1 MLVTCGPHG
10 SSPVVLRTFNLA
22 GISMSGELRKLGT
35 GAAAVTI
42 AVLAACG
49 DSTGNNG
56 GNPPAAPAAVQACQV
71 SRNSVRLEW
80 APSASATGYVLERAD
95 VQPNFPGTTTS
106 VTDTFSVVAGLTD
119 NVISYFRVRASNADG
134 NGDPSSVVSFTAQSA
149 EGVIQGDLTCNR
161 TLVKDTV
168 YTIRGYA
175 KVKNGATLT
184 IPAGTTLRGDAN
196 VAGSSLWILRGARIQ
211 ANGTV
216 AEPIVFT
223 SSKAAG
229 TRAPGDWGGLIIVGN
244 GIINKTGTILT
255 EGPAG
260 TNEQYSAGTDNTDNS
275 GTLRY
280 VRVEF
285 AGYDVS
291 GGAGQ
296 ELNSFSMYAVGSG
309 TTLEYAQSLTGLDD
323 AFEFW
328 GGAVDGRYLVSYES
342 GDDHFDWSEGFRGRV
357 QFLIAFQSA
366 RVQPAPGRGTLST
379 DPQGFEGDGCD
390 GTGCASGHTSTP
402 FSQPVWANFTIVGPG
417 TGTAITSGG
426 DIGGVIRRGT
436 GGTFTGGIF
445 ARWQRAGLSVRDTA
459 TANRFAVDSL
469 ILANVL
475 FVENARS
482 YNQSATA
489 SEPLDTTTAFAAD
502 NHVKPAGAAT
512 TILTNLTPGALDF
525 TPVAASA
532 AVNGGNTIAVP
543 AARLANFFG
552 GTLTQTAYFGAV
564 DPAGPQ
570 WYAGWTSYVVN

>member
-1 MLVTCGPHG
+1 
-10 SSPVVLRTFNLA
+10 
-22 GISMSGELRKLGT
+22 MSVEFRKLGAF
-35 GAAAVTI
+35 GVAATI
-42 AVLAACG
+42 AVIAACS
-49 DSTGNNG
+49 DSTGG
-56 GNPPAAPAAVQACQV
+56 GGSGNEPLAPAAVQACQV
-71 SRNSVRLEW
+71 TRNSVRLEW
-80 APSASATGYVLERAD
+80 APSATATGYVLERAD
-95 VQPNFPGTTTS
+95 VQPNFPGQTTN

-119 NVISYFRVRASNADG
+119 NVVSYFRLRASNAEG
-134 NGDPSSVVSFTAQSA
+134 NSDPSSVVSFTAQAA

-211 ANGTV
+211 ANGTA

-229 TRAPGDWGGLIIVGN
+229 TRAPGDWGGLIFVGN
-244 GIINKTGTILT
+244 GIINRTGTILT

-260 TNEQYSAGTDNTDNS
+260 TNEQYSGGTDNADNS

-309 TTLEYAQSLTGLDD
+309 TTLEYLESLTGLDD
-323 AFEFW
+323 SFEFW

-342 GDDHFDWSEGFRGRV
+342 GDDHFDWSEGLRGRF

-379 DPQGFEGDGCD
+379 DPQGFEGDGCA
-390 GTGCASGHTSTP
+390 GTGCASGEASTP

-436 GGTFTGGIF
+436 GGTLTGGIF
-445 ARWQRAGLSVRDTA
+445 ARWQRAGLSVRDTS
-459 TANRFAVDSL
+459 TANRFAIDSL
-469 ILANVL
+469 IIANML
-475 FVENARS
+475 FVENAKN
-482 YNQSATA
+482 YNENA
-489 SEPLDTTTAFAAD
+489 PLDTTTAYTTD
-502 NHVKPAGAAT
+502 NHVKAAGLAT

-532 AVNGGNTIAVP
+532 AVAGGNTVAVP
-543 AARLANFFG
+543 AARLGNFFG
-552 GTLTQTAYFGAV
+552 GALTQTTYFGAV

-570 WYAGWTSYVVN
+570 WYAGWTNYAVN